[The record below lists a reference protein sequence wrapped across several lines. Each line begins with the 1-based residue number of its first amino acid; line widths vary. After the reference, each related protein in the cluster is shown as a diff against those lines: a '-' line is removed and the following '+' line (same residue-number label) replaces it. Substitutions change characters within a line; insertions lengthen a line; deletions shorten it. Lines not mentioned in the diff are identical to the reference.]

1 MEIIRDRHHLQIRIG
16 NSISSIPR
24 FLTLTM
30 ITMQLVMGSQDL
42 SETSFFNIQDRPL
55 NNKLTTKQVILD
67 GNIVLQQ
74 ASNGSV
80 PALFNYLNIY
90 KGSWNSGAPGF
101 QQINMFQ
108 KQQGG
113 MRCQFHMDNTSTLRP
128 VSPIFAIEITD
139 GIYLDQLKFNL
150 NFNMS
155 TLNFSLV
162 VNSTLNFTTFVNPT
176 TSESA
181 VTLQKVK
188 YFGELGT
195 SRNISARIIMAFVNK
210 TTGQAFDLKSTD
222 LESLRLNIAV
232 TSNDS
237 DSPINVISTDGVLDK
252 PQLLVPSLF
261 VLLVVLS
268 SVAIF
273 ASVYYMIKHEPLYFM
288 MTASY
293 ISPVILSIVY
303 FELFAV
309 YIILGMQ
316 YTQKYFQFLTFG
328 GIFCFLGCI
337 TSNRISMTFFVL
349 QNNQD
354 PNIDIP
360 GIRNPRTRFY
370 LTCTIFQLVMYVM
383 AMWLSRFPASVYF
396 MFIGYMYPIFH
407 IVGSVKR
414 RTKNTFLW

>member
-1 MEIIRDRHHLQIRIG
+1 MSHSCKLERGSAQNSYCLSMLQLFLVCCSLINFVHSR
-16 NSISSIPR
+16 PR
-24 FLTLTM
+24 NPPGYRGRLDQDGRTKIYLDDDEN
-30 ITMQLVMGSQDL
+30 LVLGQ
-42 SETSFFNIQDRPL
+42 TS
-55 NNKLTTKQVILD
+55 NN
-67 GNIVLQQ
+67 
-74 ASNGSV
+74 SV
-80 PALFNYLNIY
+80 PAVFNYLNIY
-90 KGSWNSGAPGF
+90 KGSWSNEVTGF
-101 QQINMFQ
+101 RQINMFQ

-113 MRCQFHMDNTSTLRP
+113 MRCQFRMDNMTNTRP
-128 VSPIFAIEITD
+128 NSPTFAIEFTD
-139 GIYLDQLKFNL
+139 GVYLDQLKFNL
-150 NFNMS
+150 NFNFS
-155 TLNFSLV
+155 KVNFSTIT
-162 VNSTLNFTTFVNPT
+162 NSTLNYTTLVNPT

-195 SRNISARIIMAFVNK
+195 SRNISANIVLSFVNK
-210 TTGQAFDLKSTD
+210 TSLQAFDLQSTD
-222 LESLRLNIAV
+222 LNSLLLRIEV

-237 DSPINVISTDGVLDK
+237 DSPISVSTLDGVLDRTEI
-252 PQLLVPSLF
+252 LMPSLF
-261 VLLVVLS
+261 VLLTVFG
-268 SVAIF
+268 SVATF
-273 ASVYYMIKHEPLYFM
+273 TSVYYMIKFEPLHFM

-328 GIFCFLGCI
+328 GIFCFLGCM

-360 GIRNPRTRFY
+360 GMRNPRTRFY
-370 LTCTIFQLVMYVM
+370 LTCTIFQLIMYIT
-383 AMWLSRFPASVYF
+383 AMSLSRYPGSAYY
-396 MFIGYMYPIFH
+396 MFVGYMYPVFH
-407 IVGSVKR
+407 IVGCINK